1 MTMNEDERSH
11 AAREQWSTQAFETH
25 RSHLHGVAYRMLGS
39 VSEADD
45 AVQEAWLRMSRAGT
59 GDVRDL
65 RPWLSTVVA
74 RIALDML
81 RARATRREEPMPL
94 HLPDPIVEPM
104 EAPTPEDEALTA
116 DAVGLALLVVLDRLG
131 PTERL
136 AFVLHD
142 IFAVPFEEI
151 GRITGRS
158 TSAAKQLASR
168 ARRRV
173 REDPSASAASR
184 SRQRQV
190 LDAFLAASR
199 GGDFD
204 ALVSLLDPDVVLHAD
219 AGPGSVRTQTVRGA
233 AAVAGQARR
242 YASLADSA
250 RPVLINGMPGLLA
263 APDGRPFA
271 LFSVALRD
279 GRIVQI
285 DIIADPVRLERLGI
299 TG

>member
-1 MTMNEDERSH
+1 MTMNEDERSQ
-11 AAREQWSTQAFETH
+11 AARAQWSTQAFETH
-25 RSHLHGVAYRMLGS
+25 RSHLRGVAYRMLGS
-39 VSEADD
+39 VTEADD
-45 AVQEAWLRMSRAGT
+45 AVQEAWLRMSRVET
-59 GDVRDL
+59 DEVRDF
-65 RPWLSTVVA
+65 RAWLSTVVA

-94 HLPDPIVEPM
+94 RLPDPIVEPLG
-104 EAPTPEDEALTA
+104 APTPEDEALTA
-116 DAVGLALLVVLDRLG
+116 DAVGFALLVVLDRLG

-173 REDPSASAASR
+173 RQDPSASAASR

-219 AGPGSVRTQTVRGA
+219 AGPGSARTRTVRGA
-233 AAVAGQARR
+233 VAVAGQARR
-242 YASLADSA
+242 YARLADSA

-285 DIIADPVRLERLGI
+285 DIIADPGRLERLGI

>member
-11 AAREQWSTQAFETH
+11 PPRARWSTQAFETH
-25 RSHLHGVAYRMLGS
+25 RGHLRGVAYRMLGS
-39 VSEADD
+39 VTEADD
-45 AVQEAWLRMSRAGT
+45 AVQEAWLRMSRSGT
-59 GDVRDL
+59 DEVRDL
-65 RPWLSTVVA
+65 RAWLSTVVA

-81 RARATRREEPMPL
+81 RARATRREDPMPL
-94 HLPDPIVEPM
+94 HLPDPIVEPIG
-104 EAPTPEDEALTA
+104 AQTPEDEALTA

-173 REDPSASAASR
+173 RQDPSVSAASR

-219 AGPGSVRTQTVRGA
+219 AGPGSARTQTVRGA
-233 AAVAGQARR
+233 AAVVGQARR
-242 YASLADSA
+242 YASLAGSA

-285 DIIADPVRLERLGI
+285 DIIADPVRLERLGV